1 MGESLRELAGRLAV
15 QWNELYIFF
24 TLHSYCKG
32 NKQGCFNLWVS
43 WKILICIYSIV
54 LHKQPCFH
62 GSRGQTGEE
71 TGNKIATQGGFIW
84 NLWITSCDLFD
95 SLVLLLKNISQY
107 GLLNERCLIV
117 KCTPVILIRSWK
129 QWMDSWILCKITLS
143 SVQISVVHI
152 PSC

>member
-1 MGESLRELAGRLAV
+1 MS
-15 QWNELYIFF
+15 YIFSLLFILSVKETNKVVLTYESAEKSSSVCLFHCAAQATLF
-24 TLHSYCKG
+24 TWFSSAGLLPQS
-32 NKQGCFNLWVS
+32 
-43 WKILICIYSIV
+43 
-54 LHKQPCFH
+54 
-62 GSRGQTGEE
+62 SRGQTGEE

-84 NLWITSCDLFD
+84 SLWITSCDLFD
-95 SLVLLLKNISQY
+95 SLVLLLANTSQY

-117 KCTPVILIRSWK
+117 KRTPVVFIRSWK

>member
-1 MGESLRELAGRLAV
+1 MS
-15 QWNELYIFF
+15 YIFSLLF
-24 TLHSYCKG
+24 ILSVKET
-32 NKQGCFNLWVS
+32 NKVVLTYESAENPHLYV
-43 WKILICIYSIV
+43 YSIV

-95 SLVLLLKNISQY
+95 SLVLLLTNISQY

-117 KCTPVILIRSWK
+117 KCTPVILIRS
-129 QWMDSWILCKITLS
+129 
-143 SVQISVVHI
+143 
-152 PSC
+152 